1 MGIRVETGDYVVCTY
16 QGKAD
21 DSPKPYLIKT
31 ASVAEGEVSGR
42 QETKDVHRNPTTLTF
57 KARDV
62 VANLGRKPLD
72 GKVFGFDLA
81 SRYRGSVDLHEAF
94 PTIHVYAGG
103 VSKSSREA
111 LLKSMDYTA
120 TRLQSLGLTFL
131 LEGDATE
138 WLVHPK
144 RGKYAGYYRHSSN
157 PENHPHMISVS
168 LGADFYEEDSKAPF
182 AYVLAHELG
191 HALHFQHFTR
201 DAFPKKNASWLNLY
215 LSSVPFQAVTKEDRI
230 RLFKSL
236 VQYGSL
242 REWEVKTSIEEDS
255 AMMKVVLRDMHLA
268 SRMRP
273 RDVDVMLSAE
283 DHENLR
289 GLWPTLP
296 SGKTVPEPIL
306 TDYAT
311 KNVQELFAESFAFY
325 LLGKKLPHSVSKLL
339 ESTLQLVKS
348 R

>member
-1 MGIRVETGDYVVCTY
+1 MAIRVEIGDYVVCTY
-16 QGKAD
+16 KGKAD
-21 DSPKPYLIKT
+21 DTPKPYLIKT
-31 ASVAEGEVSGR
+31 TSVTNGEVSGR
-42 QETKDVHRNPTTLTF
+42 QEAKDVHRNPTHLTF
-57 KARDV
+57 KTRDV
-62 VANLGRKPLD
+62 AANLGSKPLD

-81 SRYRGSVDLHEAF
+81 SRYRGSVDLHEDF
-94 PTIHVYAGG
+94 PTLHVYAGG
-103 VSKSSREA
+103 VSKSSRDS
-111 LLKSMDYTA
+111 LLTSMDFVSN
-120 TRLQSLGLTFL
+120 RLKALGLSFL
-131 LEGDATE
+131 LDGTATE
-138 WLVHPK
+138 WSVHPK
-144 RGKYAGYYRHSSN
+144 RGKYAGYYKHSSN
-157 PENHPHMISVS
+157 PESHPHLISVS

-201 DAFPKKNASWLNLY
+201 EAFPKKNASWLNLY
-215 LSSVPFQAVTKEDRI
+215 LSSVPFQAVSKEDRI
-230 RLFKSL
+230 RLFKSV

-242 REWEVKTSIEEDS
+242 REWEAKTSIEEDS

-283 DHENLR
+283 DHDTLR
-289 GLWPTLP
+289 SLWPTLP

-325 LLGKKLPHSVSKLL
+325 VLGKKLPSQISKIL
-339 ESTLQLVKS
+339 ESTLQLVKT